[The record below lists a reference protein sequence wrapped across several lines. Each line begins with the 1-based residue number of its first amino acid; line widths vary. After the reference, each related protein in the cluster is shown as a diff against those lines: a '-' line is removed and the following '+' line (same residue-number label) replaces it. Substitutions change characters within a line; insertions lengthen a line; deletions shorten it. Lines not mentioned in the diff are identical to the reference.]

1 MSEELTAST
10 RVEKRRWYRTWIH
23 RSVGVGCIGF
33 FFATAVWMFTEDP
46 LALYAGL
53 GVYWLGC
60 LGMGLG
66 YWASPVS
73 LSDEFE
79 KQLQWD
85 ATQLSSTV
93 IVVAVIVGIP
103 ADTVLS
109 VTGTYTAPAAIRG
122 AIWGY
127 LLLVLLFGASH
138 WYVKRTYE

>member
-10 RVEKRRWYRTWIH
+10 RVEKRKRYKMWIH
-23 RSVGVGCIGF
+23 RSVGVGCAGF

-109 VTGTYTAPAAIRG
+109 VTGTYTPPAVIRG

-127 LLLVLLFGASH
+127 LLLVLLFGVSH
-138 WYVKRTYE
+138 WYIKRTYE